1 MLQWPGD
8 RRPHIKREEESQPF
22 TIHTWHFKQT
32 PRDLVFTNPHVP
44 ERFKGIVRPKRLPPQ
59 FPIQPEIHKTEDSWL
74 SAWLAMRMAS
84 AYLNCSNA
92 LEHWNNRAGAKQ
104 NVTLTWSLTV
114 CLKDSRKQR
123 KTKKT
128 PKTPLKLWR
137 WTLEN
142 EMFHIQFP
150 GKWCLCTSN
159 IHFHPSCQKKQSH
172 LNEPIWSTQRLQ
184 ECLGASV
191 DQRPPRDHCDPDGF
205 GLTLSQGFHAVPVAG
220 QHLSHMT
227 YDHKQHVWCIKVNIH
242 DINSIH
248 NSYQPRYLVF
258 GTAFY
263 GPTHL
268 DSKSL
273 HPTWWWVVVQQYLV
287 ALVLLF
293 VALALL
299 LVLLLIN

>member
-1 MLQWPGD
+1 MKILSIIKLSSLCKKNNFFKTSKVLTAAKLVPPQTTLEPWLHVHSKYCNYFLGNENTWKYYNCLTKNVGSTRQKAVKGMLQWPGD
-8 RRPHIKREEESQPF
+8 QRPHIKREEESQPS

-44 ERFKGIVRPKRLPPQ
+44 ERFQGIVRSKRLPPQ

-114 CLKDSRKQR
+114 CLKDSRKQN

-137 WTLEN
+137 WNLEN

-159 IHFHPSCQKKQSH
+159 IHFHPLLPKKTIPSTTTGP
-172 LNEPIWSTQRLQ
+172 LWPRRLWFDPFSRLPCRPGCRTTPEP
-184 ECLGASV
+184 
-191 DQRPPRDHCDPDGF
+191 
-205 GLTLSQGFHAVPVAG
+205 
-220 QHLSHMT
+220 
-227 YDHKQHVWCIKVNIH
+227 YDIRFFKQHVWHGV
-242 DINSIH
+242 
-248 NSYQPRYLVF
+248 
-258 GTAFY
+258 
-263 GPTHL
+263 
-268 DSKSL
+268 SK
-273 HPTWWWVVVQQYLV
+273 WIYM
-287 ALVLLF
+287 
-293 VALALL
+293 
-299 LVLLLIN
+299 I